1 MKVVLW
7 CNGVL
12 PNASAVDRALS
23 GEFLIYGVDGGADK
37 AKSMGFEVSEA
48 LGDMDSIDISSWSG
62 KMKVLP
68 DQDRSDLS
76 KALEYVN
83 SIGVTEADIV
93 GVEGGDYGHVF
104 GTMASLT
111 EAPERMKIRI
121 HFESGVL
128 YFSSPSNGG
137 FEMHILVGQ
146 KFSVFALAPSKSTSV
161 IGGKWI
167 LENEALSF
175 STRGLSNEGMGSLV
189 TVSSDAPMAIFVND
203 SI

>member
-1 MKVVLW
+1 MRVVLW

-12 PNASAVDRALS
+12 PDASTVDRALA
-23 GEFLIYGVDGGADK
+23 GEVLIYGVDGGADK
-37 AKSMGFEVSEA
+37 AESMGFEVSEA
-48 LGDMDSIDISSWSG
+48 LGDMDSIDVSSWTG

-68 DQDRSDLS
+68 NQDRSDLS

-83 SIGVTEADIV
+83 SIGIMEVDII

-104 GTMASLT
+104 GSMASLT
-111 EAPERMKIRI
+111 EAPDGMKIRI

-146 KFSVFALAPSKSTSV
+146 KFSVFALTPSMSTSV
-161 IGGKWI
+161 TGGKWT
-167 LENEALSF
+167 LDNEALSF

>member
-1 MKVVLW
+1 
-7 CNGVL
+7 
-12 PNASAVDRALS
+12 
-23 GEFLIYGVDGGADK
+23 
-37 AKSMGFEVSEA
+37 
-48 LGDMDSIDISSWSG
+48 MDSIDVSSWTG

-68 DQDRSDLS
+68 NQDRSDLS

-83 SIGVTEADIV
+83 SIGIMEVDII

-104 GTMASLT
+104 GSMASLT
-111 EAPERMKIRI
+111 EAPDGMKIRI

-146 KFSVFALAPSKSTSV
+146 KFSVFALTPSMSTSV
-161 IGGKWI
+161 TGGKWT
-167 LENEALSF
+167 LDNEALSF